1 MRSYLGVF
9 QQIDFRELAEKG
21 GPELAYVS
29 LYASGPGSLDSLKKR
44 ADRIRALLARDEA
57 ELEHFEESLRMIRE
71 ALDGYTFQRE
81 GVAVFACWAEDFLV
95 GYPLTVPVP
104 DLLRV
109 DEAPYIRPL
118 AELRDEYENFVV
130 VAADAE
136 RARIFLVT
144 SAIVAAEKR
153 VRGDVK
159 QRVKKGGWSQK
170 RFERRREKEL
180 TSYAK
185 EVASVVADLEGRV
198 AFERIALLGSE
209 QAMREIREALPPRL
223 SEKVV
228 GQRAVSLEDRD
239 DVPMEPALQLVFE
252 REREE
257 EAELWERIRGEYLRG
272 GLAAVGSADVLE
284 AVREGRAE
292 MLLLDRAVELPGVR
306 CRDCESVQAG
316 SPDACPTCGRTSLFP
331 VEVGEVLVELA
342 TLSSALVEFVDAHPE
357 LDEVGS
363 VAALLRY

>member
-1 MRSYLGVF
+1 MF

-29 LYASGPGSLDSLKKR
+29 LYASGPGTLGSLKPR

-71 ALDGYTFQRE
+71 ALEDYAFERE

-95 GYPLTVPVP
+95 GYPLTARVP
-104 DLLRV
+104 DLLRI
-109 DEAPYIRPL
+109 DDAPYIRPL

-130 VAADAE
+130 VAADADG
-136 RARIFLVT
+136 ARISLVT
-144 SAIVAAEKR
+144 SAVPASERR
-153 VRGDVK
+153 VRGGIK

-170 RFERRREKEL
+170 RYERRRENEL

-185 EVASVVADLEGRV
+185 EVVDVVADLDGRA
-198 AFERIALLGSE
+198 AFDRIVLLGSE
-209 QAMREIREALPPRL
+209 QAMREIREALPKRL

-228 GQRAVSLEDRD
+228 GQRSVALGEGEA
-239 DVPMEPALQLVFE
+239 VPMEPAFELFFE

-257 EAELWERIRGEYLRG
+257 EAELWGRIRGEYLRG
-272 GLAAVGSADVLE
+272 GLAAVGPSEVLE
-284 AVREGRAE
+284 AAREGR
-292 MLLLDRAVELPGVR
+292 MDLLLLDRAAKLPGIR
-306 CRDCESVQAG
+306 CRACELVDTGDPERCARCG
-316 SPDACPTCGRTSLFP
+316 SSEVFP
-331 VEVGEVLVELA
+331 VELGEVLVEMA
-342 TLSSALVEFVDAHPE
+342 ALSSAEAEFVAAHPE